1 MKTYYVIKS
10 ARGKLKLNELP
21 GNHIYTIHCSTQ
33 QGAESA
39 LRMLQ
44 AAQKRID
51 EESAE

>member
-1 MKTYYVIKS
+1 MKTYYAVKTKK
-10 ARGKLKLNELP
+10 GLKLNELP
-21 GNHIYTIHCSTQ
+21 GNHIYTIHSTTY

-51 EESAE
+51 EETAE